1 VKKTKN
7 LSRNIAIIGVFAVL
21 AALAGV
27 GSWLTTVPVPV
38 KVTER
43 AEAELP
49 SGVEV
54 VHGATPHV
62 EVDYLTT
69 AAITEDDLRLSYPST
84 PAPLAEASRG
94 WAEDQ
99 ARAFEAEG
107 EDQLEVRFEPV
118 LVAGSFLGI
127 NLTAEVTRGEDH
139 TVREQNFFTDLESTR
154 AWAPQQLVTDDG
166 VIRLGRLVREAAKA
180 GALGDIELPTPQT
193 AQAWAEQG
201 LAGAAF
207 TADGLLVP
215 VGQSGRSLLVHE
227 PEELLTGAGKR
238 IAAAAAANEEFT
250 GLPEPNPNT
259 PPAGTPIEFPGEDS
273 VDCNE
278 NKCIALTFDD
288 GPAAGTIRLLD
299 ILAREDARATF
310 FLVGSQVAG
319 REQTVQRMV
328 AEGHIVGNHTWQHL
342 QLPEKSRKEV
352 GAQIDRTADA
362 IVAAGAPHPT
372 LLRPP
377 YGALSDEVSEEIA
390 GRGYATVLWD
400 ADTLDWET
408 RNTKK
413 TVKNAL
419 TGARPGGII
428 LMHDIHPETVQAVPQ
443 IIKELREDGY
453 TLVTVPELFG
463 GEMTVGGVY
472 RSHR

>member
-1 VKKTKN
+1 MKKTNN
-7 LSRNIAIIGVFAVL
+7 LSRNIAIAGVFAVL
-21 AALAGV
+21 AALTGV
-27 GSWLTTVPVPV
+27 GSWLTTVPLPV
-38 KVTER
+38 KAAER

-49 SGVEV
+49 NGVEV

-69 AAITEDDLRLSYPST
+69 AAITEDHMRLSYPST
-84 PAPLAEASRG
+84 PAALAEASRG
-94 WAEDQ
+94 WVEEQ
-99 ARAFEAEG
+99 ARTFEAEG

-118 LVAGSFLGI
+118 LAAGPFLGI
-127 NLTAEVTRGEDH
+127 NLTAEVTRGEDR
-139 TVREQNFFTDLESTR
+139 TVRDQNFFTDLESKR

-166 VIRLGRLVREAAKA
+166 VARLGQLVRQAVKA
-180 GALGDIELPTPQT
+180 GALGDIELPIPQT

-201 LAGAAF
+201 LAGAEF
-207 TADGLLVP
+207 SADGLLVP
-215 VGQSGRSLLVHE
+215 IGQSTRSLLVRE
-227 PEELLTGAGKR
+227 PQELLTEEGKR
-238 IAAAAAANEEFT
+238 IAAAANEDFI
-250 GLPEPNPNT
+250 GLPEPSPNT
-259 PPAGTPIEFPGEDS
+259 PPAGTPIEFPGEDA

-278 NKCIALTFDD
+278 KKCIALTFDD

-299 ILAREDARATF
+299 ILAKEDARATF

-352 GAQIDRTADA
+352 GAQIDRTTDA

-377 YGALSDEVSEEIA
+377 YGALSEEVGEEIA

-400 ADTLDWET
+400 VDTLDWET

-419 TGARPGGII
+419 ADARPGGII
-428 LMHDIHPETVQAVPQ
+428 LMHDIHPETVKAVPQ
-443 IIKELREDGY
+443 IIEELREDGY

-472 RSHR
+472 RNHR

>member
-1 VKKTKN
+1 MKKTNN
-7 LSRNIAIIGVFAVL
+7 LSRNIAIVGVFAVL

-38 KVTER
+38 KATGVAGT
-43 AEAELP
+43 ALP
-49 SGVEV
+49 RGVDV
-54 VHGATPHV
+54 VRTSASHV

-69 AAITEDDLRLSYPST
+69 AAITEDHLSLSYPST
-84 PAPLAEASRG
+84 PAPLAQASKG
-94 WAEDQ
+94 WVEDQ
-99 ARAFEAEG
+99 ASAFEPEG

-118 LVAGSFLGI
+118 LAAGPYLGI
-127 NLTAEVTRGEDH
+127 NLTAEVTRGQEH
-139 TVREQNFFTDLESTR
+139 TVRDQNFFTDLESKR

-166 VIRLGRLVREAAKA
+166 VARLGQLVRQAAKA
-180 GALGDIELPTPQT
+180 GALGDVDLPNPQ
-193 AQAWAEQG
+193 AAREWAEQG
-201 LAGAAF
+201 LTAADF
-207 TADGLLVP
+207 SAEGLLVP
-215 VGQSGRSLLVHE
+215 IAQTGEALLVHE
-227 PEELLTGAGKR
+227 PEELLTGEGKR
-238 IAAAAAANEEFT
+238 IAAAAAGNEEFI
-250 GLPEPNPNT
+250 GLPEPSPNA
-259 PPAGTPIEFPGEDS
+259 PAAGTPIDFPGENA
-273 VDCNE
+273 VDCSKK
-278 NKCIALTFDD
+278 KCIALTFDD

-299 ILAREDARATF
+299 ILKKSDTRATF

-377 YGALSDEVSEEIA
+377 YGALSNEVREEIT

-400 ADTLDWET
+400 ADTLDWDT

-419 TGARPGGII
+419 ADARPGGII
-428 LMHDIHPETVQAVPQ
+428 LMHDIHPETVKAVPQ

-453 TLVTVPELFG
+453 TLVTVPELFS
-463 GEMTVGGVY
+463 GEMTVGSVY
-472 RSHR
+472 RNQR